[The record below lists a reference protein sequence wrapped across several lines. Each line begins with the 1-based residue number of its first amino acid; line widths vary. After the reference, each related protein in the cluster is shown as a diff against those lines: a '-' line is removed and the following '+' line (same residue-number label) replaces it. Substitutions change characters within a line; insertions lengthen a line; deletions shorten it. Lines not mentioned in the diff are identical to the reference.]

1 METWG
6 KGQLKRSILQIRDGS
21 NFVNASGFSSA
32 MVDAMIGIA
41 GVLQCHLTSAISAT
55 KESEGEGTADTVRR
69 FNGELVEFG
78 LDGVEC

>member
-1 METWG
+1 
-6 KGQLKRSILQIRDGS
+6 
-21 NFVNASGFSSA
+21 